1 MHSFRFCPLDKLT
14 INPTMKIII
23 REYLQERKRKRMS
36 HIYIPEDKSAEDLS
50 NLFKNGILEFK
61 DRFPHIL

>member
-1 MHSFRFCPLDKLT
+1 
-14 INPTMKIII
+14 MKIII